1 MQSSFIGRIKGA
13 TELLDNDNKGK
24 GEEED
29 IKNNVHVCMCMNI
42 LCILG
47 IAGLYSRANKQL
59 TEAIEKRDLS
69 LITTAL
75 YNMTALLITC
85 KG

>member
-1 MQSSFIGRIKGA
+1 MYMY
-13 TELLDNDNKGK
+13 
-24 GEEED
+24 
-29 IKNNVHVCMCMNI
+29 VCMCMNI

>member
-1 MQSSFIGRIKGA
+1 
-13 TELLDNDNKGK
+13 
-24 GEEED
+24 
-29 IKNNVHVCMCMNI
+29 MNI
-42 LCILG
+42 LCIIG
-47 IAGLYSRANKQL
+47 IAGLYARANKQL

-75 YNMTALLITC
+75 YNMTGLLITC